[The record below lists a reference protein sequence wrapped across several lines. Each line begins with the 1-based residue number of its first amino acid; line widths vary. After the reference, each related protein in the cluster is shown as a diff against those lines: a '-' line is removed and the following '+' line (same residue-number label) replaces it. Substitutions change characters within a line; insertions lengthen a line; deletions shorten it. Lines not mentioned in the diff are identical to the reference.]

1 MSRLTT
7 DVEGFIAR
15 RFGAEDREAALALCR
30 SATIYDGSPAE
41 TRLIR
46 CALVS
51 SGGSLDKLRS
61 EIARLA
67 IDYRDVI
74 VSGEYAPRGG
84 QLVRVRN
91 LNESIPD
98 DA

>member
-1 MSRLTT
+1 MNRLTA

-15 RFGAEDREAALALCR
+15 RFTAEDREAALALCR
-30 SATIYDGSPAE
+30 LAKIHDGSPAE

-51 SGGSLDKLRS
+51 SGGSLDKLRN

-74 VSGEYAPRGG
+74 VSGEYAPKRGG
-84 QLVRVRN
+84 LVRVRN
-91 LNESIPD
+91 LNEPIPNE
-98 DA
+98 A